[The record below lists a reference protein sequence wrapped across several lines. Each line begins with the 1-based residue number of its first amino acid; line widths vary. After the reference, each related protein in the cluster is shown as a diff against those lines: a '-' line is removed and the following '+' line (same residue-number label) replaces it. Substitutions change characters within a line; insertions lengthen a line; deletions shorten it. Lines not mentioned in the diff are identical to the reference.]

1 MEQLPD
7 YMKLCFLALYNTTN
21 DIAYEA
27 LKEEGLNVIPYL
39 KKAVVFHFLCLSFII
54 LVKLSHIVLLGTQI
68 LD

>member
-7 YMKLCFLALYNTTN
+7 YMKICFLALYNTTN
-21 DIAYEA
+21 GIAYEA

-39 KKAVVFHFLCLSFII
+39 KKSVVFHFLFISFII